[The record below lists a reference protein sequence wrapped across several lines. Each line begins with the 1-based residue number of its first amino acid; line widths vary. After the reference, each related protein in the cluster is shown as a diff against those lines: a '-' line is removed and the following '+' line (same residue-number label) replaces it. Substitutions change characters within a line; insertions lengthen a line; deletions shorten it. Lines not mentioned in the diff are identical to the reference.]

1 MELNINKDEAQ
12 LINCALTY
20 YLQRGAVY
28 WYKDVYPAALSTQ
41 EWIAASELVA
51 IVPWRVCAEAD
62 MVILAENLSSKSQ
75 KKSVL

>member
-28 WYKDVYPAALSTQ
+28 CSCDTHKEAAD
-41 EWIAASELVA
+41 EI
-51 IVPWRVCAEAD
+51 AEA
-62 MVILAENLSSKSQ
+62 ENN
-75 KKSVL
+75 

>member
-28 WYKDVYPAALSTQ
+28 LYKDIYPKADLKCIFKQ
-41 EWIAASELVA
+41 LNIIEEL
-51 IVPWRVCAEAD
+51 E
-62 MVILAENLSSKSQ
+62 E
-75 KKSVL
+75 